1 MLVLQRK
8 TAVPSHIKTLKKQP
22 HMQKGLSIMKR
33 IATFSVLLALLFSLF
48 SCSAEKSF
56 YDKAHEQLMNAKD
69 DSYTV
74 INGGGFNDGSVTV
87 SSRENAI
94 AAFKKV
100 PEDFLEK
107 RAAAYAEKH
116 PVSSSIEY
124 QLEGQTQTLEFE
136 KVRCNEPALKA
147 YCFENEYVSVSYAP
161 ETMDMMSFMLYIYTD
176 SPVDEV
182 IRRNKENNSKIVSTH
197 DEAIEYAKA
206 QLTGTY
212 GIDLDGYI
220 MIGAY
225 LVSPDTYSIKYDQIY
240 NGIFISII
248 AVDVNMY
255 YGITWLQAKS
265 YKADTIELYKSC
277 VDYATTEKAREQA
290 IQTLIADAKKDEQ
303 IAEIKNVQPFD
314 SGFAE
319 YIDEKG
325 NQSYHHPTYG
335 RITYIKE
342 IDRLAVALYYSYTAV
357 MKDGSEKQGANAID
371 VIIPIDWAEVYGE
384 KDTIS
389 HTNE

>member
-1 MLVLQRK
+1 
-8 TAVPSHIKTLKKQP
+8 
-22 HMQKGLSIMKR
+22 MKR

-100 PEDFLEK
+100 PADFLEK

-124 QLEGQTQTLEFE
+124 QLEFE

-147 YCFENEYVSVSYAP
+147 YCFKNKHVRVSYEP
-161 ETMDMMSFMLYIYTD
+161 ETMNMLSFILYTGNGG
-176 SPVDEV
+176 PVDEV
-182 IRRNKENNSKIVSTH
+182 IRRNKENNFKIVSTH

-206 QLTGTY
+206 QLTETY

-265 YKADTIELYKSC
+265 YKADAIELYKSC

>member
-1 MLVLQRK
+1 
-8 TAVPSHIKTLKKQP
+8 
-22 HMQKGLSIMKR
+22 MQKGLSIMKR

-56 YDKAHEQLMNAKD
+56 YDKAHEQLMNAKN

-87 SSRENAI
+87 SRRENAI
-94 AAFKKV
+94 DSFKKV

-147 YCFENEYVSVSYAP
+147 YCFENEYVSISYAP

-212 GIDLDGYI
+212 GIDLGKHEI
-220 MIGAY
+220 TTAH
-225 LVSPDTYSIKYDQIY
+225 LSTPDSYTIKFCQFY

-248 AVDVNMY
+248 GTEVNMY
-255 YGITWLQAKS
+255 YGIQYLRANA
-265 YKADTIELYKSC
+265 YKAGAIELYKSC

-371 VIIPIDWAEVYGE
+371 VIIPIDWAEVYGDKYLLEE
-384 KDTIS
+384 KA
-389 HTNE
+389 EA

>member
-1 MLVLQRK
+1 MKLTQK
-8 TAVPSHIKTLKKQP
+8 YSTIKFVVIIIIVVALTTL
-22 HMQKGLSIMKR
+22 
-33 IATFSVLLALLFSLF
+33 SLF
-48 SCSAEKSF
+48 SCHTEKSF
-56 YDKAHEQLMNAKD
+56 YDKAYEQLMNAKD

-94 AAFKKV
+94 DAFKKV

-147 YCFENEYVSVSYAP
+147 YCFANEYVSVSYAP
-161 ETMDMMSFMLYIYTD
+161 ETMDMMSFMLYIYMD

-182 IRRNKENNSKIVSTH
+182 IRRNKENNFKIVSTH

-212 GIDLDGYI
+212 GIDLGKYEI
-220 MIGAY
+220 TTAH
-225 LVSPDTYSIKYDQIY
+225 LSTPDSYTIKFCQFY

-248 AVDVNMY
+248 GTEVNMY
-255 YGITWLQAKS
+255 YGIQYLRANA
-265 YKADTIELYKSC
+265 YKAGAIELYKSC

-325 NQSYHHPTYG
+325 NRSYHHPTYG

-371 VIIPIDWAEVYGE
+371 VIIPIDWAEVYGDKYLLE
-384 KDTIS
+384 KKA
-389 HTNE
+389 EA

>member
-1 MLVLQRK
+1 
-8 TAVPSHIKTLKKQP
+8 
-22 HMQKGLSIMKR
+22 MQKGLSIMKR

-56 YDKAHEQLMNAKD
+56 YDKAYEQLMNAKD

-94 AAFKKV
+94 DAFKKV
-100 PEDFLEK
+100 PADFLEK
-107 RAAAYAEKH
+107 RAAAYVEKH

-147 YCFENEYVSVSYAP
+147 YCFKNKHVRVSYEP
-161 ETMDMMSFMLYIYTD
+161 ETMNMLSFILYTGNGG
-176 SPVDEV
+176 PVDEV

-277 VDYATTEKAREQA
+277 VDYATTEKAREKA
-290 IQTLIADAKKDEQ
+290 IQTLIADAKKDDQ

-371 VIIPIDWAEVYGE
+371 VIIPIDWAEVYGDKYLLEE
-384 KDTIS
+384 KA
-389 HTNE
+389 EA

>member
-1 MLVLQRK
+1 
-8 TAVPSHIKTLKKQP
+8 
-22 HMQKGLSIMKR
+22 MQKGLSIMKR
-33 IATFSVLLALLFSLF
+33 IATFFVLLALLFSLF

-56 YDKAHEQLMNAKD
+56 YDKAYEQLMNAKD

-87 SSRENAI
+87 SRRENAI
-94 AAFKKV
+94 DAFKKV

-147 YCFENEYVSVSYAP
+147 YCFENEYVSISYAP

-206 QLTGTY
+206 QLTETC

-265 YKADTIELYKSC
+265 YKADAIELYKSC